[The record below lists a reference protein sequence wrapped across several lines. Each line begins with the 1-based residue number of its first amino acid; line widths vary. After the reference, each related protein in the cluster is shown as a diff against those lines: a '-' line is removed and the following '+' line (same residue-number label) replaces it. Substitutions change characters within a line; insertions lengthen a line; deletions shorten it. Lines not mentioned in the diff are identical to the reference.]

1 MNTEPNRA
9 LSEFAPGLILQGTY
23 RIVGPIAEGGCGEIF
38 LADHTRLPGQV
49 AIKVLHRG
57 LHHNAEVLSRFR
69 QEAEITAT
77 LRHPHIVQV
86 LDFNVTDQGYP
97 YLVMEMLEGQSLAK
111 RINDAGMLP
120 PATAVGIVEQIAQA
134 LHAAHVRGIV
144 HRDLKPDNVMLLS
157 GDGVEDFVKVL
168 DFGIS
173 HASWR
178 PRLTNGAEVAGT
190 PQYMAPEQARGIREE
205 IDPRSDQFSLAAIAY
220 VLLTGRE
227 PFRAEDPIAVL
238 YQVVHADPPPPAALV
253 PRLGPAVDAVV
264 MKGLAKRPADRFAS
278 VLEFAAAL
286 RQAIEEVP
294 VTLSE
299 AGATSGPVAI
309 AEADTTDEPPPIR
322 LVALAAPAAPR
333 DGAAG
338 APAGEAGQRTQRT
351 LRRMKWNVH
360 RMPGRLALLA
370 FAGALAFAW
379 FSPAARG
386 TAGTVWRRAE
396 AQAHRLVASPVP

>member
-1 MNTEPNRA
+1 M
-9 LSEFAPGLILQGTY
+9 ILQGTY

-57 LHHNAEVLSRFR
+57 LHQNAEVLSRFR
-69 QEAEITAT
+69 LEAEITAT

-97 YLVMEMLEGQSLAK
+97 YLVMEMLEGQSLST
-111 RINDAGMLP
+111 RINEGGALP
-120 PATAVGIVEQIAQA
+120 PAAAVRIVEQIAQA

-157 GDGVEDFVKVL
+157 ADGVQDFVKVL

-173 HASWR
+173 RASWR

-190 PQYMAPEQARGIREE
+190 PQYMAPEQARGLREE
-205 IDPRSDQFSLAAIAY
+205 IDPRSDQFSLAAMAY

-227 PFRAEDPIAVL
+227 PFRADDPIAVL
-238 YQVVHADPPPPAALV
+238 YQVVHADPPPPATLV
-253 PRLGPAVDAVV
+253 PRLGPAVDAVI
-264 MKGLAKRPADRFAS
+264 MRGLAKRPTERFAG
-278 VLEFAAAL
+278 VLDFAAAL
-286 RQAIEEVP
+286 RRAIEGVP
-294 VTLSE
+294 LTLTE
-299 AGATSGPVAI
+299 AGEAAEHPPTSDVDAL
-309 AEADTTDEPPPIR
+309 DEPPPIR
-322 LVALAAPAAPR
+322 LVACDAPTALER
-333 DGAAG
+333 AAG
-338 APAGEAGQRTQRT
+338 EPVGPAGRLTHRN
-351 LRRMKWNVH
+351 LRRAKWNVP

-386 TAGTVWRRAE
+386 TAGTVWRRAG
-396 AQAHRLVASPVP
+396 AQAHRLVISRLP